1 RHLVAEHGAR
11 HLLLLSRRGQA
22 APGASELRD
31 ELTALGAADVDIVAC
46 DAADRDALAAVF
58 NAIPTDRPL
67 TAVVHTAG
75 VLNDALVTSLTP
87 GHLEHVLRAKVD
99 AAWNLHDLTREQN
112 LTAFVLYSSLAGL
125 VGTAG
130 QANYA
135 AGNTFLDALA
145 HHRHAQGLPATS
157 LAWGL

>member
-1 RHLVAEHGAR
+1 
-11 HLLLLSRRGQA
+11 
-22 APGASELRD
+22 APGATELRD

-46 DAADRDALAAVF
+46 DAADRDALAAVLS
-58 NAIPTDRPL
+58 AIPSDRPL

-75 VLNDALVTSLTP
+75 VLDDGLVGSLTAERLAAVMRP
-87 GHLEHVLRAKVD
+87 KVD

-145 HHRHAQGLPATS
+145 QHRHAQGLPATS
-157 LAWGL
+157 LAWGLWEQTSDITDGLADVDLKRMA